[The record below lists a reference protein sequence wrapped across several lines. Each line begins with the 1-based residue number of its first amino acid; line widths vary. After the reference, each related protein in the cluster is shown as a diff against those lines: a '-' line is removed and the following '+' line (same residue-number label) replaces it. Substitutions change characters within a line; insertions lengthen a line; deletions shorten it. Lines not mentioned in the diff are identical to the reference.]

1 MARQP
6 LLIVITGPT
15 GVGKTDA
22 AISVARH
29 FDTEIIS
36 ADSRQIYSDLKITT
50 AAPTELQLAAV
61 RHHFVGTQPLD
72 YNYSAAVFEQ
82 AALDVLDHIYRHR
95 DVAVVCGGSMMYVD
109 ALCNGIDDI
118 PTISP
123 ETRAKVRSIYD
134 SEGLDAVLQILGKLD
149 PEYLEVVDR
158 NNVNRVLHA
167 VEICLESGTTYTS
180 LRKGKRA
187 ERPFRIMKC
196 MLTAPREELFRRIN
210 SRTLR
215 MVEEGMV
222 EEVRAVADLRNLNSL
237 NTVGVNEMLRYI
249 DGDWTLEQAV
259 ARLQKNTRVYAKK
272 QLTWFARDREI
283 TTYDVTQCDA
293 AKDIIQDA
301 EKIIRMM
308 K

>member
-6 LLIVITGPT
+6 LLVVVTGPT
-15 GVGKTDA
+15 GVGKTDT
-22 AISVARH
+22 AIEVARH
-29 FDTEIIS
+29 FDTEIVS

-50 AAPTELQLAAV
+50 AAPSAQQLAAV
-61 RHHFVGTQPLD
+61 RHHFVASRPLD

-82 AALDVLDHIYRHR
+82 AALDVLEGIFSRR

-109 ALCNGIDDI
+109 ALCNGIDEI

-123 ETRAKVRSIYD
+123 ETRAKVRGIYD
-134 SEGLDAVLQILGKLD
+134 AEGLDKVLRMLGELD
-149 PEYLEVVDR
+149 PEYLLVVDR

-180 LRKGKRA
+180 LRKGRKA
-187 ERPFRIMKC
+187 SRPFRILKC

-210 SRTLR
+210 ARTLK
-215 MVEEGMV
+215 MVEDGMV
-222 EEVRAVADLRNLNSL
+222 DEVRAVAHLRHLNSL

-249 DGDWTLEQAV
+249 DGEWPLDTAV

-272 QLTWFARDREI
+272 QLTWFARDNEI
-283 TTYDVTQCDA
+283 MSFDVTECNA
-293 AKDIIQDA
+293 AGRIIA
-301 EKIIRMM
+301 EAERLLSAD
-308 K
+308 